1 MEMDD
6 RVKSYLMNCDLDD
19 LSDTTMDKYEKIG
32 TERMNTEK
40 YWRDRIS
47 AENQS

>member
-1 MEMDD
+1 MDD
-6 RVKSYLMNCDLDD
+6 RTKSYLMNCDLDD
-19 LSDTTMDKYEKIG
+19 LSNETMDKYVKVAV
-32 TERMNTEK
+32 ERMNTEK